1 MELIKQIVII
11 RVSNDKLQETFKILD
26 LIQNENI
33 SSNDV
38 RNIRL
43 FVEGYISKKN
53 KDINKG
59 EVYDKDTD

>member
-11 RVSNDKLQETFKILD
+11 RVSNDKLQETLKILD

-43 FVEGYISKKN
+43 FVEGYISNKN